1 MKVFPESAYELV
13 KNDLIGEHFIA
24 GRTVRFT
31 ITTSSMMPLLAPGD
45 VITVQLVAAS
55 ALQVGDIV
63 VRPVNRI
70 WLAHRLIAYG
80 ETGETRWYE
89 TKGDNH
95 YCADQLWQ
103 AAEREGVVIA
113 AEYAN
118 TVIHLRSAWA
128 RRLNRGMALLSCA
141 QARRAH
147 AKRFLDRLVRK
158 TCRLLNWMV
167 ATGIRR
173 LAR

>member
-1 MKVFPESAYELV
+1 MKVFTESAYDLV
-13 KNDLIGEHFIA
+13 KNDLINEHFLA
-24 GRTVRFT
+24 GRAVRFT

-45 VITVQLVAAS
+45 VITVRLVAAS

-63 VRPVNRI
+63 VRRVNRM
-70 WLAHRLIAYG
+70 WLAHRIIAYG
-80 ETGETRWYE
+80 QTGETTWYE

-103 AAEREGVVIA
+103 AAEREGVVLA
-113 AEYAN
+113 AECAN

-128 RRLNRGMALLSCA
+128 RRLNWGMALLSRA

-147 AKRFLDRLVRK
+147 GKRFLDRLIRK

-167 ATGIRR
+167 ATGIRH